1 MKIHRSEPGPL
12 RTSHR
17 KASWRSALATA
28 ILLATC
34 AALPAPATAID
45 PPPPGTIIDGVNV
58 NEWKEF
64 FGPGMLWVVDRGL
77 EIKVSEHR
85 RLTHTPPFIAA
96 TEKYSG
102 QVRLSEDGTHIIA
115 HVAGLPFPTVDANDP
130 MIATKRIFNFNA
142 AIAPDDSDIRNFDC
156 DTGAVGSRGDRL
168 TVERHFLIDHIRRLY
183 MIERTEV
190 EPIPAFEVNIDQARF
205 KEALYPLIE
214 PFDLKGVGFTMVR
227 HLDHTKHDN
236 SWLYLPALRRV
247 RRLSSAQRS
256 DALFG
261 QDTDADSYEGYQ
273 GNPAWMEWRYL
284 GEKTILGTMNAEH
297 LPVKWAA
304 PSADFMHDDKW
315 EPRDVWIVAGKSKL
329 PQYAYSKRIIYIDKE
344 VHRIP
349 YTEMYDHAGELWKMW
364 VNNYKFATHPRPG
377 AQYGSEW
384 EVAYRP
390 SITMVDMQLE
400 HATHCSLPSDLFPE
414 EQGWY
419 VNLGE
424 EEGTTEDFFAL
435 SAIIA
440 AGR

>member
-1 MKIHRSEPGPL
+1 M
-12 RTSHR
+12 
-17 KASWRSALATA
+17 
-28 ILLATC
+28 
-34 AALPAPATAID
+34 
-45 PPPPGTIIDGVNV
+45 
-58 NEWKEF
+58 
-64 FGPGMLWVVDRGL
+64 
-77 EIKVSEHR
+77 
-85 RLTHTPPFIAA
+85 
-96 TEKYSG
+96 
-102 QVRLSEDGTHIIA
+102 
-115 HVAGLPFPTVDANDP
+115 
-130 MIATKRIFNFNA
+130 
-142 AIAPDDSDIRNFDC
+142 
-156 DTGAVGSRGDRL
+156 
-168 TVERHFLIDHIRRLY
+168 
-183 MIERTEV
+183 
-190 EPIPAFEVNIDQARF
+190 
-205 KEALYPLIE
+205 
-214 PFDLKGVGFTMVR
+214 
-227 HLDHTKHDN
+227 
-236 SWLYLPALRRV
+236 

-273 GNPAWMEWRYL
+273 GNPAWMEWSYL

-377 AQYGSEW
+377 ARYGSEW